1 MRPNF
6 IKVLMIAM
14 AVWLVGA
21 PAWAGLLGGNDA
33 DIPPDVVQK
42 LNIAYGPHAK
52 QRLDVYIPPQVAQG
66 QVRDAPILLMV
77 HGGGWRH
84 GTKSRGGVVGDKAV
98 YWLGQNFIFVSTD
111 YRLLPDAPPDQQA
124 EDVAAAF
131 KYVSANAAKWGGSA
145 GKIILMGHSAGA
157 HLVAYVGARVDM
169 LKVAGA
175 LALPLG
181 VVALDSAAYDI
192 TSVMENRHFGLYDD
206 AFGKNPDY
214 WRLMSPITHLSA
226 QSLPIHMVCS
236 SRRAEACLQ
245 AEMHQKVANS
255 LGVRAEIN
263 PQNLSHAEINRD
275 LGQVDPQTIGYTRSV
290 DAFIQSL
297 LR

>member
-1 MRPNF
+1 MRTNS
-6 IKVLMIAM
+6 IKMLMVAV
-14 AVWLVGA
+14 AVWLAVA

-42 LNIAYGPHAK
+42 RDLAYGPNTK

-66 QVRDAPILLMV
+66 QVRDVPILLMV

-98 YWLGQNFIFVSTD
+98 YWLGQSFIFVSTD

-124 EDVAAAF
+124 VDVAAAF
-131 KYVSANAAKWGGSA
+131 KFVSANAAKWGGSPH
-145 GKIILMGHSAGA
+145 KIILMGHSAGA
-157 HLVAYVGARVDM
+157 HLVAYVWARVDM
-169 LKVAGA
+169 LKSAGA
-175 LALPLG
+175 SALPLG

-192 TSVMENRHFGLYDD
+192 TRVMENRHFGLYDD
-206 AFGKNPDY
+206 AFGKDPSF
-214 WRLMSPITHLSA
+214 WSIMSPITHLSV

-245 AEMHQKVANS
+245 AELHQKVAIS
-255 LGVRAEIN
+255 QGVRAEIN
-263 PQNLSHAEINRD
+263 PQDLSHAEINRD